1 MRSRYEGC
9 VVRTRIKFCGMTRA
23 GDVRFACELGV
34 DAIGFVFAARSPR
47 RLRLHDAEPLR
58 NAVAPLVSVVAL
70 CMDNPPGEVARIID
84 ALEPDLLQFHGQEN
98 DAFCAAF
105 GVPFLKVLPMDGV
118 SAGEAIAQLAQY
130 PSAAGFIFDGHA
142 RGAPGGSGQAFD
154 WSQLPQD
161 IARPWLLAGGLNPGN
176 VATAIRSVRPW
187 GVDVSSGIELTPG
200 VKDAESMLQFVR
212 EVMSADGS
220 F

>member
-1 MRSRYEGC
+1 M
-9 VVRTRIKFCGMTRA
+9 RTRIKFCGMTRA

-47 RLRLHDAEPLR
+47 QLRLHDAEPLR
-58 NAVAPLVSVVAL
+58 SAVAPLVSVVAL
-70 CMDNPPGEVARIID
+70 CMDNPASEVARIID
-84 ALEPDLLQFHGQEN
+84 ALQPSLLQFHGQEN

-105 GVPFLKVLPMDGV
+105 GVPFLKALPMHGR
-118 SAGEAIAQLAQY
+118 SADEANAQLAQY

-142 RGAPGGSGQAFD
+142 QGAPGGSGQAFD
-154 WSQLPQD
+154 WSQLP
-161 IARPWLLAGGLNPGN
+161 IGMARPWLLAGGLKPGN

-187 GVDVSSGIELTPG
+187 GVDVSSGIERVTG
-200 VKDAESMLQFVR
+200 MKDGELMLQFVR

-220 F
+220 S